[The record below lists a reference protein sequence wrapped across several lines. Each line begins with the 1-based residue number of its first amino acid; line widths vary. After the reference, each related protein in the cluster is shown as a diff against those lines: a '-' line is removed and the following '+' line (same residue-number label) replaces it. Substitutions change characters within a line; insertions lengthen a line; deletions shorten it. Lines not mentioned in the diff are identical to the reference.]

1 MELKEAKTIADE
13 VVEYLTP
20 DSKKIEVVGSI
31 RRKRPFVNDIDI
43 LLIPRD
49 PWRLKQG
56 IRQFAGQNVLTNG
69 AKLARFLHRSVQIDL
84 YYATEKTWGTLLL
97 IRTGSK
103 ESNIRLTS
111 AAKRRGWKLKA
122 GGEGL
127 FDNAGHR
134 IAGDSE
140 RSIFEALNL
149 PYLEPEER
157 G

>member
-1 MELKEAKTIADE
+1 MELEEAKTIAEE
-13 VVEYLTP
+13 VVGLLQPACSCT
-20 DSKKIEVVGSI
+20 EVVGSV

-49 PWRLKQG
+49 PWTLKQR
-56 IRQFAGQNVLTNG
+56 IWQFAADKVILNG
-69 AKLARFLHRSVQIDL
+69 PKLARFIYKGAQVDL
-84 YYATEKTWGTLLL
+84 YYADGKTWGTLLL

-111 AAKRRGWKLKA
+111 AAKRRGWKLRA
-122 GGEGL
+122 SGEGL
-127 FDNAGHR
+127 FDNAGQR

-140 RSIFEALNL
+140 ESIFRALGL

-157 G
+157 R